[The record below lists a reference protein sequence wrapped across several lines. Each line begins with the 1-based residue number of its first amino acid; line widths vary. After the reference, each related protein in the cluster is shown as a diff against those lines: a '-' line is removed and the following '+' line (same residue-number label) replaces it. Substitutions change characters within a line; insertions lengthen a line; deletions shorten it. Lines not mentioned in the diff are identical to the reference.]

1 MSKKT
6 TDFRGLTSREAE
18 QSRKVN
24 GKNIISRKKNKSFV
38 SQFIGNLNDP
48 IIRILLIAM
57 VVNAVVSITSHGG
70 ITETV
75 GIAVAVVLATLISTV
90 SEYSSQRAF
99 EKLNGDSDGTL
110 FRVRRDGSVVTLPSQ
125 EIVVG
130 DIITVSSGEI
140 IPADAKIVRGK
151 LTVDQ
156 SSLTGESIEIE
167 KSTGEFEH
175 SPDCRAAVF
184 RGCAVLSGEA
194 DIVVTQV
201 GDKTFMGEISREIQ
215 ENAKES
221 PLRSRLTVLA
231 KDISKIGYVMAV
243 LVAFAYV
250 FNVFVIKSNFDGNEI
265 ISKFKDISF
274 LAPKLLSAFTLAL
287 TVIVMAVPE
296 GLPMMIAVVL
306 ASNLRKMAKDNVL
319 VRKPVGIEAAGSMNI
334 LFTDKTG
341 TLTEGQQTVGRLI
354 LGDGTV
360 FDAPKKLIKK
370 GGELA
375 ELFGLSCLF
384 NTSAE
389 KSDGKTVGGNS
400 AERALLDAAYGA
412 VSTSGYSFDKFL
424 PFNSERKYSSA
435 TVSGKRDLTFI
446 KGAPEKIIPKISA
459 YLDGSGKH
467 TAFDREKFDREYL
480 SITKEGGRVLLIA
493 YSEDGGELTLICA
506 VELVDALKKEA
517 KQAVY
522 ELHTAGVQVV
532 MITGDSRETATG
544 IAAKCGIISGKTK
557 LCITSDEMYGMTDEQ
572 IKEIL
577 PELAVVAR
585 ALPTD
590 KSRLVRI
597 AESLGLVVGM
607 TGDGVNDA
615 PALKHADVG
624 FAMGSGTQVAKEA
637 GDIII
642 LDNNLS
648 SIVRAV
654 LYGRTVFKSIRKFI
668 TLQLIMNFCAC
679 GISMIGPFIGFD
691 APVTVVQ
698 MLWINLIMDTL
709 GGLAFAGEPPRASY
723 MKEKPKKR
731 DEAILNRYM
740 IGSLIFQGG
749 FTLLL
754 GVAFLKLPIISDYF
768 GSSDGDIRLLTA
780 FFAFF
785 IFSSVFNCFAARTDR
800 LNLFADLLRNKIF
813 IVIML
818 LISAIQIIFIYLG
831 GSILRTVPLT
841 EKELLFT
848 LAVALLVIPADII
861 RKIFYKLSG
870 HKNGY

>member
-1 MSKKT
+1 MPKKT
-6 TDFRGLTSREAE
+6 TIFRGLTSDEATKSREE
-18 QSRKVN
+18 H
-24 GKNIISRKKNKSFV
+24 GKNIISRKKNKSFIR
-38 SQFIGNLNDP
+38 QFFENLNDP

-57 VVNAVVSITSHGG
+57 AVNTVISITSKSGF
-70 ITETV
+70 TETV
-75 GIAVAVVLATLISTV
+75 GIAIAVVLATLISTI
-90 SEYSSQRAF
+90 SEYSSQKAF
-99 EKLNGDSDGTL
+99 EKLDGEADGAT
-110 FRVRRDGSVVTLPSQ
+110 FRVYRDNKVCALPASDL
-125 EIVVG
+125 VVG
-130 DIITVSSGEI
+130 DLVTISSGEI
-140 IPADAKIVRGK
+140 LPADAKILRGR
-151 LTVDQ
+151 LSVDQ
-156 SSLTGESIEIE
+156 SPLTGESVEVE
-167 KSTGEFEH
+167 KTPGEFEH
-175 SPDCRAAVF
+175 TPACKAAVF
-184 RGCAVLSGEA
+184 RGCAVISGEA
-194 DIVVTQV
+194 DVIITQV

-215 ENAKES
+215 ENTKES
-221 PLRSRLTVLA
+221 PLRSRLSALA
-231 KDISKIGYVMAV
+231 KDISKIGYVMAA
-243 LVAFAYV
+243 LVAFAYI
-250 FNVFVIKSNFDGNEI
+250 FNVFVIKSDFDGAEI
-265 ISKFKDISF
+265 LSKITDIKF

-341 TLTEGQQTVGRLI
+341 TLTKGQQSVGRI
-354 LGDGTV
+354 ITGDGQILET
-360 FDAPKKLIKK
+360 PEKLIKK

-375 ELFGLSCLF
+375 ELFGLSCIF

-389 KSDGKTVGGNS
+389 MSGGKVVGGNS
-400 AERALLDAAYGA
+400 AERALLDAARGA
-412 VSTSGYSFDKFL
+412 VSTAGYRAEKFL

-435 TVSGKRDLTFI
+435 SVSGKRNLTFI
-446 KGAPEKIIPKISA
+446 KGAPEKIIPKLSEYIE
-459 YLDGSGKH
+459 GSGRRA
-467 TAFDREKFDREYL
+467 AFERERFEKNYL
-480 SITKEGGRVLLIA
+480 AITKEGGRVLLIA
-493 YSEDGGELTLICA
+493 CSENGGELALICA
-506 VELVDALKKEA
+506 VELIDALKSEA
-517 KQAVY
+517 RGAVDD
-522 ELHTAGVQVV
+522 LRTAGVQVV
-532 MITGDSRETATG
+532 MITGDSRETATS
-544 IAAKCGIISGKTK
+544 IAAKCGILKGKTK
-557 LCITSDEMYGMTDEQ
+557 LCITSEELSAMSDGQ

-590 KSRLVRI
+590 KSRLVRL
-597 AESLGLVVGM
+597 AEESGLVVGM

-731 DEAILNRYM
+731 DEPILNRYM
-740 IGSLIFQGG
+740 IGSLVFQGG

-754 GVAFLKLPIISDYF
+754 GVAFLKIPFITARF
-768 GSSDGDIRLLTA
+768 GESDGDIRLLTA

-800 LNLFADLLRNKIF
+800 LNLFADLLKNKIF
-813 IVIML
+813 ILIML
-818 LISAIQIIFIYLG
+818 LISAIQIVFVYLG
-831 GSILRTVPLT
+831 GSVLRTVPLNAV
-841 EKELLFT
+841 ELLFT
-848 LAVALLVIPADII
+848 LAISHLVIPFDFI
-861 RKIFYKLSG
+861 RKIFFKLSG